1 VTPEMRDNV
10 RNTFLAVREYAQA
23 KFPHLTRDILDH
35 NYGYKVTKE
44 DEPSGGTSAGLPTAL
59 AFLSV
64 FIQRPVSQNVA
75 STGMLV
81 TDAHDVLTVRTVGDI
96 EYKVDGAYHR
106 NLERI
111 LVPAGNQSILEQS
124 AIVPRVIRERLVRY
138 VADLDQV
145 VGLVF
150 EGTDL

>member
-1 VTPEMRDNV
+1 
-10 RNTFLAVREYAQA
+10 
-23 KFPHLTRDILDH
+23 
-35 NYGYKVTKE
+35 
-44 DEPSGGTSAGLPTAL
+44 
-59 AFLSV
+59 
-64 FIQRPVSQNVA
+64 
-75 STGMLV
+75 
-81 TDAHDVLTVRTVGDI
+81 LTVHTVGDI

-111 LVPAGNQSILEQS
+111 LVPIGNQSILEQS

-145 VGLVF
+145 VALAF